1 MSGLEIKN
9 KELRKQCFEF
19 IKFQMGIFGT
29 STTDYSADIGLCTQL
44 LFFLYSL
51 SCVESDMIERS
62 SIITLCLLYSI

>member
-1 MSGLEIKN
+1 
-9 KELRKQCFEF
+9 
-19 IKFQMGIFGT
+19 MGIFGT